1 MRILKLILC
10 LLLLNSCNK
19 KTKNPILIDKS
30 IISKIDSIVEI
41 KQYGSHSIGQLNF
54 NIRDIKNANEFYNDK
69 SSDLFSFLKTQRGL
83 NMKFIKSV
91 CNCNLSNDTIKI
103 IGGQGYTG
111 GVGFFL
117 KIYKDSISGKVS
129 LSTTKKVYSKSKE
142 EKKDL
147 FDNINLLTDEIKLTI
162 TKPIEYKLNETIK
175 GKIYLKTEPF
185 YQKNIKGEIKKV
197 VPSFDIIFT
206 CKLNKITYNNI

>member
-54 NIRDIKNANEFYNDK
+54 NIRDIKNVNEFYNDK

-103 IGGQGYTG
+103 IGGQGFTG

-117 KIYKDSISGKVS
+117 KNLYIKIVFQEKYLYQLLRKFIPNQKKKKKTS
-129 LSTTKKVYSKSKE
+129 LTT
-142 EKKDL
+142 L
-147 FDNINLLTDEIKLTI
+147 
-162 TKPIEYKLNETIK
+162 
-175 GKIYLKTEPF
+175 
-185 YQKNIKGEIKKV
+185 
-197 VPSFDIIFT
+197 IF
-206 CKLNKITYNNI
+206 

>member
-19 KTKNPILIDKS
+19 KTENPILVDKS
-30 IISKIDSIVEI
+30 IITEIDSIVEI
-41 KQYGSHSIGQLNF
+41 KQYGNHSIGQLNF
-54 NIRDIKNANEFYNDK
+54 NIRDIKNANEFNNDK
-69 SSDLFSFLKTQRGL
+69 SSDLFSFLKTQRDL

-129 LSTTKKVYSKSKE
+129 LLTTKKVYSKSKE
-142 EKKDL
+142 EKDL

-162 TKPIEYKLNETIK
+162 TKPIEYKVNETIK

-185 YQKNIKGEIKKV
+185 YQKNIKGEIKKI

-206 CKLNKITYNNI
+206 CKLQQNNLQ